1 MRTHSAHA
9 VHIHSACH
17 RIQLAS
23 LLAAKSIPK
32 INKFFGMMGNVWKL
46 FYYSPKKMQV
56 LKEVQAI
63 CGLPELKVVK
73 PSDTR
78 WLSHERCMRAIR
90 KELPALILTLQQLY
104 YSTGDAEAFGLSI
117 LLSCFNGVANVFF
130 LSDVL
135 QILARM
141 NVTLQRKVADFS
153 KLQIMLQFTWRARR
167 LIGVPQLNP
176 FQLSWRQSMRLPS
189 EDHFFFFFLVLRN
202 TCHTLESPT
211 LMLFWKISTVGSQIV
226 LSNCQLLHLFSI
238 LPNFQQ
244 KNLCLIVV
252 CKRFRN

>member
-1 MRTHSAHA
+1 MVGQGYDGAAVFSGRKSGVQVRMRTHSAHA

-90 KELPALILTLQQLY
+90 KELPALILTLQ
-104 YSTGDAEAFGLSI
+104 
-117 LLSCFNGVANVFF
+117 
-130 LSDVL
+130 
-135 QILARM
+135 
-141 NVTLQRKVADFS
+141 
-153 KLQIMLQFTWRARR
+153 
-167 LIGVPQLNP
+167 
-176 FQLSWRQSMRLPS
+176 
-189 EDHFFFFFLVLRN
+189 
-202 TCHTLESPT
+202 
-211 LMLFWKISTVGSQIV
+211 
-226 LSNCQLLHLFSI
+226 
-238 LPNFQQ
+238 
-244 KNLCLIVV
+244 
-252 CKRFRN
+252 